1 MKRKPRFQKGDLV
14 QSRPYTG
21 AQGALMYPSHP
32 GIVKRV
38 VAVPDTEASSYVY
51 TVVWLIREG
60 GLKTVNEFEDKIK
73 YFRED

>member
-1 MKRKPRFQKGDLV
+1 MKKEPRFREGDLV

-38 VAVPDTEASSYVY
+38 VAVPDEEASSYVY
-51 TVVWLIREG
+51 TVVWFIRS
-60 GLKTVNEFEDKIK
+60 GLKTANEFEDKIK

>member
-1 MKRKPRFQKGDLV
+1 
-14 QSRPYTG
+14 
-21 AQGALMYPSHP
+21 MYPSHP

-51 TVVWLIREG
+51 TVVWFIREG